1 MITLRVWFL
10 VIAAAVVA
18 LAMGAWTTLGKPV
31 RINQTPSSS
40 PTVFASPTRSGSD
53 AGHASSLSVNQDAL
67 ENLLQS
73 AEPHVDVYGNEI
85 EDAVSDYR
93 IDPAGDVYERHS
105 PETEVPRLAPPVI

>member
-10 VIAAAVVA
+10 VITVAVA
-18 LAMGAWTTLGKPV
+18 LAAGAWTTLAKPV
-31 RINQTPSSS
+31 EINQTPSSS
-40 PTVFASPTRSGSD
+40 PAVAASPPRSGSD

-67 ENLLQS
+67 ENLLRS

-105 PETEVPRLAPPVI
+105 PETEVPRLGPPVI